1 MVHTCCIHGFR
12 NKSGD
17 DVKRSFYVIPTVR
30 EHEGEQT
37 KKLSIQRRNL
47 WLARINRKDFQPS
60 KHSRVCS
67 DHFISGT
74 STDLYDTTNP
84 DWAPSRKLAA
94 GSVSPDQ
101 KATMNKVTRYERAK
115 ARKEKKERFEAAGAL
130 RQMASFVEEPQH
142 FAESTLSTC
151 KEETVDTFEAAATLQ
166 RDDVEKRLQTSV
178 HFHDYFQPPEEET
191 KSTGIGVV
199 SETNQEM
206 QINFT
211 CAEHTDVRCPSEAGK
226 QDTGKKSNHP
236 LSPDYVPSIFTH
248 KKSSAKQ
255 KNTKALQKSEK
266 RQKLKKRKR
275 GSRKQVTA
283 ECAVLGLR
291 DTDVTTPSECST
303 DSTELSPEVA
313 DLKDEG
319 SAEALDEN
327 EALPF
332 ELQCRILRKENRTLK
347 EQLKKYF
354 LCPES
359 FSEDNDKVE
368 QFTGLPTYGIMMVT
382 FQFIRPYLNLN
393 RKFSPFRQFLLTCM
407 HLRLNLNLQFLAF
420 LFSIS
425 LETASRVFSN
435 TCDVMFCRLVPALV
449 IWPDRK
455 HLRQSLP
462 VSFQQNFEKCCC
474 IIDCFEI
481 FQEKPSDVETPRKT
495 CSQNKSH
502 NSSKYLIGIAPQGA
516 VCFVSQGWD
525 GHCSDEHI
533 TEHCGFLDEL
543 LPGDLILADRGFDGG
558 DAVGLPSANVNIS
571 AFTRGTSQMSA
582 LDVEGTRALA
592 SARIHVERVIGM
604 VRQKYTILSN
614 TVPISLVHSKDNGIT
629 SLDKIVHIC
638 CALTNLSDPMILFE

>member
-1 MVHTCCIHGFR
+1 MRFGHTSLNSNLHR
-12 NKSGD
+12 
-17 DVKRSFYVIPTVR
+17 
-30 EHEGEQT
+30 
-37 KKLSIQRRNL
+37 IQ
-47 WLARINRKDFQPS
+47 
-60 KHSRVCS
+60 KHA
-67 DHFISGT
+67 D
-74 STDLYDTTNP
+74 
-84 DWAPSRKLAA
+84 
-94 GSVSPDQ
+94 
-101 KATMNKVTRYERAK
+101 
-115 ARKEKKERFEAAGAL
+115 
-130 RQMASFVEEPQH
+130 
-142 FAESTLSTC
+142 
-151 KEETVDTFEAAATLQ
+151 
-166 RDDVEKRLQTSV
+166 
-178 HFHDYFQPPEEET
+178 
-191 KSTGIGVV
+191 
-199 SETNQEM
+199 
-206 QINFT
+206 
-211 CAEHTDVRCPSEAGK
+211 
-226 QDTGKKSNHP
+226 GKKSDNP
-236 LSPDYVPSIFTH
+236 RSPDYVPSVFTH
-248 KKSSAKQ
+248 TQSSAKQ
-255 KNTKALQKSEK
+255 KNAKALQKSEK
-266 RQKLKKRKR
+266 RQNLKKRKR

-291 DTDVTTPSECST
+291 NTDVTTPSECST
-303 DSTELSPEVA
+303 DYLE
-313 DLKDEG
+313 DEG

-327 EALPF
+327 ETLSF
-332 ELQCRILRKENRTLK
+332 ERQCRILRKENRTLK
-347 EQLKKYF
+347 GQLKKYS
-354 LCPES
+354 LCQES

-368 QFTGLPTYGIMMVT
+368 QFTGLPTYGIMMAT

-407 HLRLNLNLQFLAF
+407 HLRLNLNLQFLAY

-495 CSQNKSH
+495 CLQNKSH

-525 GHCSDEHI
+525 GHCSDKHI

-558 DAVGLPSANVNIS
+558 DAAGLPSANVNIS

-614 TVPISLVHSKDNGIT
+614 TVPISPVHSKDNGIT
-629 SLDKIVHIC
+629 SLDKIVPIC

>member
-1 MVHTCCIHGFR
+1 MPESCSAFGCNNR
-12 NKSGD
+12 RGD
-17 DVKRSFYVIPTVR
+17 KPGLTFHRFPVNPERREQWRAAVKRDDWTPTR
-30 EHEGEQT
+30 Y
-37 KKLSIQRRNL
+37 
-47 WLARINRKDFQPS
+47 
-60 KHSRVCS
+60 SRVCGE
-67 DHFISGT
+67 HFISG
-74 STDLYDTTNP
+74 
-84 DWAPSRKLAA
+84 
-94 GSVSPDQ
+94 
-101 KATMNKVTRYERAK
+101 
-115 ARKEKKERFEAAGAL
+115 
-130 RQMASFVEEPQH
+130 
-142 FAESTLSTC
+142 
-151 KEETVDTFEAAATLQ
+151 
-166 RDDVEKRLQTSV
+166 
-178 HFHDYFQPPEEET
+178 
-191 KSTGIGVV
+191 
-199 SETNQEM
+199 
-206 QINFT
+206 
-211 CAEHTDVRCPSEAGK
+211 
-226 QDTGKKSNHP
+226 KKSDNP
-236 LSPDYVPSIFTH
+236 RSPDYVPSIFTRT
-248 KKSSAKQ
+248 KSSAKRQ
-255 KNTKALQKSEK
+255 NTKALQKSEK
-266 RQKLKKRKR
+266 RQNLKKRKR

-303 DSTELSPEVA
+303 DSTESSPEVA
-313 DLKDEG
+313 DLEDEG

-327 EALPF
+327 ETLSF

-347 EQLKKYF
+347 EQLKKYS
-354 LCPES
+354 LCQES

-407 HLRLNLNLQFLAF
+407 HLRLNLNLQFLAY

-495 CSQNKSH
+495 CLQNKSH
-502 NSSKYLIGIAPQGA
+502 NSSKYLIGIAPQGV

-525 GHCSDEHI
+525 GHCSDKHI

-558 DAVGLPSANVNIS
+558 DAVGLPSANVNVS

-592 SARIHVERVIGM
+592 SARIHVERIIGM

>member
-1 MVHTCCIHGFR
+1 MW
-12 NKSGD
+12 
-17 DVKRSFYVIPTVR
+17 
-30 EHEGEQT
+30 
-37 KKLSIQRRNL
+37 QRGRG
-47 WLARINRKDFQPS
+47 QVP
-60 KHSRVCS
+60 VC
-67 DHFISGT
+67 DRR
-74 STDLYDTTNP
+74 
-84 DWAPSRKLAA
+84 AESRK
-94 GSVSPDQ
+94 
-101 KATMNKVTRYERAK
+101 
-115 ARKEKKERFEAAGAL
+115 
-130 RQMASFVEEPQH
+130 
-142 FAESTLSTC
+142 
-151 KEETVDTFEAAATLQ
+151 TFEAAATLQ

-178 HFHDYFQPPEEET
+178 HFHDYFQRPEEET
-191 KSTGIGVV
+191 NSTGIGVV

-206 QINFT
+206 QINFS

-266 RQKLKKRKR
+266 RQNLKKRKR

-332 ELQCRILRKENRTLK
+332 ELECRILRKENRTLK
-347 EQLKKYF
+347 EQLKKYS

-368 QFTGLPTYGIMMVT
+368 QFTGLPTYGIMMAT

-407 HLRLNLNLQFLAF
+407 HLRLNLNLQFLAY

-435 TCDVMFCRLVPALV
+435 TCDVMFCRLVPVLV
-449 IWPDRK
+449 IWPDRE

-525 GHCSDEHI
+525 GHCSDKHI

-629 SLDKIVHIC
+629 SLDKIVHVC

>member
-1 MVHTCCIHGFR
+1 MPKVNCCVPYCV
-12 NKSGD
+12 STT
-17 DVKRSFYVIPTVR
+17 KRTPNLSFYQLPVEENRRKKWISLIRNENLRTESKWTSVCSLHFSGGKKTYLNRDPAIFPWSAEWPSVI
-30 EHEGEQT
+30 EDY
-37 KKLSIQRRNL
+37 N
-47 WLARINRKDFQPS
+47 NRHCSSSETSDIPKPGKHRS
-60 KHSRVCS
+60 VIRPLPLNIPKHS
-67 DHFISGT
+67 G
-74 STDLYDTTNP
+74 
-84 DWAPSRKLAA
+84 A
-94 GSVSPDQ
+94 
-101 KATMNKVTRYERAK
+101 ERGC
-115 ARKEKKERFEAAGAL
+115 R
-130 RQMASFVEEPQH
+130 S
-142 FAESTLSTC
+142 
-151 KEETVDTFEAAATLQ
+151 EETPKPRKVFIPTFEAAATLQ

-178 HFHDYFQPPEEET
+178 HFHDYFQRPEEET
-191 KSTGIGVV
+191 NSTGIGVV

-236 LSPDYVPSIFTH
+236 LSPDYGPSIFTH

-266 RQKLKKRKR
+266 RQNLKKRKR

-303 DSTELSPEVA
+303 DSTESSPEVA

-319 SAEALDEN
+319 SAETLDEN

-332 ELQCRILRKENRTLK
+332 ELECRILRKENRTLK
-347 EQLKKYF
+347 EQLKKYS

-359 FSEDNDKVE
+359 FSEDNGKVE
-368 QFTGLPTYGIMMVT
+368 QFTGLPTYGIMIVT

-420 LFSIS
+420 LFSVS

-449 IWPDRK
+449 IWPDRE

-481 FQEKPSDVETPRKT
+481 FQETPRET

-516 VCFVSQGWD
+516 VCFVSQGWY
-525 GHCSDEHI
+525 GHCSDKHV

-558 DAVGLPSANVNIS
+558 DAAGLPSANVNIS

-629 SLDKIVHIC
+629 SLDKIVHVC
-638 CALTNLSDPMILFE
+638 CALMNLSDPMILFE

>member
-1 MVHTCCIHGFR
+1 MPYCCAVNCNNGTG
-12 NKSGD
+12 SG
-17 DVKRSFYVIPTVR
+17 RSFYLFPREEKRQREWVVR
-30 EHEGEQT
+30 VKREG
-37 KKLSIQRRNL
+37 
-47 WLARINRKDFQPS
+47 WQPG
-60 KHSRVCS
+60 KYAALCS
-67 DHFISGT
+67 DHFDDDSFLKNPHLLESLGVSVGQRRLKPDAVPTKFECKIKQSKEKQTSNAQAKRRRLEEDHGPQKRRKETCTTTGEQLQRERLSSASGKK
-74 STDLYDTTNP
+74 SDHL
-84 DWAPSRKLAA
+84 
-94 GSVSPDQ
+94 VSPD
-101 KATMNKVTRYERAK
+101 Y
-115 ARKEKKERFEAAGAL
+115 G
-130 RQMASFVEEPQH
+130 
-142 FAESTLSTC
+142 
-151 KEETVDTFEAAATLQ
+151 
-166 RDDVEKRLQTSV
+166 
-178 HFHDYFQPPEEET
+178 
-191 KSTGIGVV
+191 
-199 SETNQEM
+199 
-206 QINFT
+206 
-211 CAEHTDVRCPSEAGK
+211 
-226 QDTGKKSNHP
+226 
-236 LSPDYVPSIFTH
+236 PSIFTH
-248 KKSSAKQ
+248 TKSSAKRQ
-255 KNTKALQKSEK
+255 NTKALQKSEK
-266 RQKLKKRKR
+266 RQNLKKRKR

-291 DTDVTTPSECST
+291 DTDVTTPFECST
-303 DSTELSPEVA
+303 DSTESSPEVA
-313 DLKDEG
+313 DLEDEG

-327 EALPF
+327 ETLSF
-332 ELQCRILRKENRTLK
+332 ELECRILRKENRTLK
-347 EQLKKYF
+347 EQLKKYS
-354 LCPES
+354 LCQES

-368 QFTGLPTYGIMMVT
+368 QFTGLPTYGIMMVA

-393 RKFSPFRQFLLTCM
+393 RKFSSFQQFLLTCM
-407 HLRLNLNLQFLAF
+407 HLRLNLNLQFLAY

-495 CSQNKSH
+495 CLQNKSH

-525 GHCSDEHI
+525 GHCSDKHI

-582 LDVEGTRALA
+582 LDVEGTRVLA
-592 SARIHVERVIGM
+592 SARIHVERIIGM

-614 TVPISLVHSKDNGIT
+614 TVPMSLVHSKDNGIT

-638 CALTNLSDPMILFE
+638 CALTNLSDRMILFE